1 MEPKSGHS
9 VVIDLDDY
17 VNSTEEEWM
26 NCTLTGVNDCLVR
39 LGIFLGEF
47 HWHHH
52 DSEDEFF
59 YVVSGKLLLDVED
72 ETFELTP
79 RQGYTVPKGVRH
91 RTRAKEKT
99 VVLMIEGDTVKP
111 RGD

>member
-9 VVIDLDDY
+9 VVIDLDDH
-17 VNSTEEEWM
+17 VSSTEEEWM
-26 NCTLTGVNDCLVR
+26 NYTLTPVNDCLVR

-52 DSEDEFF
+52 DLEDEFF